1 MRHGGSYDRRAALRE
16 EIARQP
22 GTSAAER
29 LWFNKRM
36 KLTGREPIEVRQL
49 ILSVLRASLES
60 REHGPSPT
68 G

>member
-1 MRHGGSYDRRAALRE
+1 MRHGGSYDRRTALRE

-36 KLTGREPIEVRQL
+36 QLTKPAQAME
-49 ILSVLRASLES
+49 LRS
-60 REHGPSPT
+60 
-68 G
+68 